1 MYFIV
6 TGGTGNFRYQ
16 GRADICATGSEA
28 PQRFN
33 YSTSDMG
40 AEYCGERVCVCLSTI
55 IPSEL
60 HVCDCLVVYII
71 SYHTISYQ
79 KFIVH
84 PLLREPGPWLHYKS
98 QPNAKTP
105 RKEKN

>member
-1 MYFIV
+1 MYLIV
-6 TGGTGNFRYQ
+6 TGGTENFRYQ

-71 SYHTISYQ
+71 SYHIISEIYSAPITKRTWTMAALQ
-79 KFIVH
+79 K
-84 PLLREPGPWLHYKS
+84 S
-98 QPNAKTP
+98 AKC
-105 RKEKN
+105 